1 MRIGY
6 PCVNRSIGCTA
17 SSTFRL
23 ASYSEERV
31 EAAVSSNL
39 SCLSRMLG
47 YNLRAGLLF
56 FRISSDTVPFA
67 SHPVCRFDWRGRFR
81 KELKEIGALAKDN
94 GMRISMHPDQFT
106 LLNSQ
111 DEGIT
116 ERSIREL
123 EYHCALLDA
132 MNLPRSAKVQIHA
145 GGVYG
150 DKESASARFVERY
163 KKLPS
168 AIRKRLVV
176 ENDERLYSVKDL
188 LAISGSCGIP
198 VLFDSFHNECLN
210 TGEKAADALRAAMDT
225 WSDADSLPMTDYSSQ
240 EPGGRFGKHAEHID
254 IAHFRRYIRRTEG
267 LDFDIML
274 EIKDKERS
282 AIKALALARRMG
294 RI

>member
-6 PCVNRSIGCTA
+6 PCVNRSIGCTG

-23 ASYSEERV
+23 ASYSDARMEE
-31 EAAVSSNL
+31 AVSSNL
-39 SCLSRMLG
+39 ACLSRMLG
-47 YNLRAGLLF
+47 YNLNAGLLF

-67 SHPVCRFDWRGRFR
+67 SHPICRFNWRERFE
-81 KELKEIGALAKDN
+81 KELSEIGKAVKDN

-106 LLNSQ
+106 LLNSP

-116 ERSIREL
+116 RRSIAEL
-123 EYHCALLDA
+123 EYHCSLLDA
-132 MNLPRSAKVQIHA
+132 MGLPHSAKVQIHA

-163 KKLPS
+163 KKLQS

-176 ENDERLYSVKDL
+176 ENDERLYSVKNL
-188 LAISGSCGIP
+188 LAISDSCGVP
-198 VLFDSFHNECLN
+198 VLFDSFHHECLN
-210 TGEKAADALRAAMDT
+210 AGESVPDALRAAMDT
-225 WSDADSLPMTDYSSQ
+225 WSEADGLPMTDYSSQ

-254 IAHFRRYIRRTEG
+254 VAHFRRYLRRTEG

-282 AIKALALARRMG
+282 ARKALALARRMG
-294 RI
+294 RL